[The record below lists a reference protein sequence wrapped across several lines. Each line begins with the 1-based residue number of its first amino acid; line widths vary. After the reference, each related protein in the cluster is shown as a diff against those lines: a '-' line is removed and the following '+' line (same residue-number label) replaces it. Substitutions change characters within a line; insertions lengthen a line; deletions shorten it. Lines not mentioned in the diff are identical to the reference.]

1 MDSIFQTRKKHRLD
15 KETYIEALECLEL
28 LGISSKANDKP
39 DDMSSGQQKL
49 MEIGR
54 ALISKPD
61 LLLLDEPCAGLTESE
76 TAQFAEMMKKIRS
89 TGISILLIEHH
100 MNLVMDVSDWITVI
114 DHGQKIAEGKPQDVA
129 SNPIV
134 RTAYLGE

>member
-1 MDSIFQTRKKHRLD
+1 
-15 KETYIEALECLEL
+15 
-28 LGISSKANDKP
+28 
-39 DDMSSGQQKL
+39 
-49 MEIGR
+49 
-54 ALISKPD
+54 
-61 LLLLDEPCAGLTESE
+61 
-76 TAQFAEMMKKIRS
+76 MMKKIRS

-129 SNPIV
+129 NDPVV

>member
-1 MDSIFQTRKKHRLD
+1 M
-15 KETYIEALECLEL
+15 C
-28 LGISSKANDKP
+28 SS
-39 DDMSSGQQKL
+39 
-49 MEIGR
+49 
-54 ALISKPD
+54 D
-61 LLLLDEPCAGLTESE
+61 LAGLTESE